1 MGELTRIDGM
11 KIKMYPFDTQR
22 HKEPHFHVIL
32 ANGKSVSVSIADGSV
47 LEGKLERRDKELVMG
62 WMFIHREE
70 IWDRWNKAVSGNFIE
85 KIPTRE
91 I

>member
-1 MGELTRIDGM
+1 
-11 KIKMYPFDTQR
+11 
-22 HKEPHFHVIL
+22 L

-70 IWDRWNKAVSGNFIE
+70 LWDRWNKAVAGNFIE